1 MKARVVNIQRFSL
14 HDGPGIRT
22 LVFFKGCPLKCQ
34 WCANPEC
41 ISAGPEIGFSKVLC
55 DKCGECLSAC
65 PEKALSLAPD
75 GNPLV
80 DRSRCN
86 ACGRCV
92 PACTRDALSVY
103 GKDIPIE
110 ELFEELKRDG
120 IFYSG
125 SGGGVTFSGG
135 EPLVYSDQ
143 VMELFKLC
151 KKAGISTA
159 VETCG
164 YCDTETFQK
173 VLRLTDFVL
182 YDLKALDDLTHQK
195 LTGKSNA
202 LILAN
207 ARTLVHSGVE
217 LQFRLPLVPGLN
229 DIPENIKATSE
240 FILSLGKKSIELMPY
255 HRLGV
260 GKYEALAKDYTLADL
275 PGSSHEQVE
284 TARLRFE
291 ETGLKCLVSR

>member
-55 DKCGECLSAC
+55 DKCGDCIPVC
-65 PEKALSLAPD
+65 PEKALSLD
-75 GNPLV
+75 SGGSLLI

-86 ACGRCV
+86 ACGKCV

-103 GKDIPIE
+103 GRDIPIE
-110 ELFEELKRDG
+110 ELFEELQRDA
-120 IFYSG
+120 IFYTG

-135 EPLVYSDQ
+135 EPLLYSDQ
-143 VMELFKLC
+143 VMALSKLC
-151 KKAGISTA
+151 RKTGIPTA
-159 VETCG
+159 LETCG

-173 VLRLTDFVL
+173 VLRLTDYVL
-182 YDLKALDDLTHQK
+182 YDIKAVDDAAHQK

-207 ARTLVHSGVE
+207 ARALANSGVE

-229 DIPENIKATSE
+229 DGQENIKATSE
-240 FILSLGKKSIELMPY
+240 FILGLGKKSIELMPY

-260 GKYEALAKDYTLADL
+260 GKYEATARDCSLADL
-275 PGSSHEQVE
+275 PGASHEQVE

-291 ETGLKCLVSR
+291 EAGLKCLVSR